1 MPHLPEASGRGT
13 VQPCHNQEKIMTDN
27 TYTNRYGLVFD
38 NQEEL
43 EAWDAYV
50 EERLAKARQSP
61 TISHEEMQERFRLLE
76 EKIRD
81 AERNYKTVP
90 HTLV

>member
-1 MPHLPEASGRGT
+1 LPHLPEASGRGT

-38 NQEEL
+38 SREEL

-50 EERLAKARQSP
+50 EERLAKARQTP
-61 TISHEEMQERFRLLE
+61 VISYEEAKEEIRLLRE
-76 EKIRD
+76 SL
-81 AERNYKTVP
+81 RNVP
-90 HTLV
+90 HTME

>member
-1 MPHLPEASGRGT
+1 MSLLPETSGRGI

-38 NQEEL
+38 SREEL

-50 EERLAKARQSP
+50 EERLAKARQTP
-61 TISHEEMQERFRLLE
+61 VISYEEAKEEIRLLRE
-76 EKIRD
+76 SL
-81 AERNYKTVP
+81 RNVP
-90 HTLV
+90 HTME

>member
-1 MPHLPEASGRGT
+1 
-13 VQPCHNQEKIMTDN
+13 MTDN

-50 EERLAKARQSP
+50 EERLAKARQTP
-61 TISHEEMQERFRLLE
+61 VISYEEAKEEIRLLRE
-76 EKIRD
+76 SL
-81 AERNYKTVP
+81 RNVP
-90 HTLV
+90 HTME

>member
-1 MPHLPEASGRGT
+1 MSRLPETSGRGT

-38 NQEEL
+38 SQEEL

-50 EERLAKARQSP
+50 EERLAKARQTP
-61 TISHEEMQERFRLLE
+61 VISYEEAKEEIRLLRE
-76 EKIRD
+76 SL
-81 AERNYKTVP
+81 RNVP
-90 HTLV
+90 HTME

>member
-1 MPHLPEASGRGT
+1 
-13 VQPCHNQEKIMTDN
+13 MTDN

-38 NQEEL
+38 SQEEL

-50 EERLAKARQSP
+50 EERLAEARQSP

>member
-38 NQEEL
+38 SREEL

-50 EERLAKARQSP
+50 EERLAKARQTP
-61 TISHEEMQERFRLLE
+61 VISYEEAKEEIRLLRE
-76 EKIRD
+76 SL
-81 AERNYKTVP
+81 RNVP
-90 HTLV
+90 HTME

>member
-1 MPHLPEASGRGT
+1 MSLLPETSGRGT

-38 NQEEL
+38 SQEEL

-50 EERLAKARQSP
+50 EERLAKARQTP
-61 TISHEEMQERFRLLE
+61 VISYEEAKEEIRLLRE
-76 EKIRD
+76 SL
-81 AERNYKTVP
+81 RNVP
-90 HTLV
+90 HTME

>member
-1 MPHLPEASGRGT
+1 MSLLPETSRRGT

-38 NQEEL
+38 SREEL

-50 EERLAKARQSP
+50 EERLAKARQTP
-61 TISHEEMQERFRLLE
+61 VISYEEAKEEIRLLRE
-76 EKIRD
+76 SL
-81 AERNYKTVP
+81 RNVP
-90 HTLV
+90 HTME